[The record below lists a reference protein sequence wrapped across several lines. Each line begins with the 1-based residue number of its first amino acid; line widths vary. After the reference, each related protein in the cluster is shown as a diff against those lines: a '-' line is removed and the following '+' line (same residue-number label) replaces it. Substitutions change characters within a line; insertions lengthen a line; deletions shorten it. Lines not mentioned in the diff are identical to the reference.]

1 VGEHQLV
8 MVSFTSPSYSEAELM
23 IYNSMGKLIMKK
35 KIDYVAMGENSF
47 QLNGLDLLS
56 KGVYVIKISAPSFTY
71 NTRFIKN

>member
-1 VGEHQLV
+1 
-8 MVSFTSPSYSEAELM
+8 
-23 IYNSMGKLIMKK
+23 MGKLIMKK
-35 KIDYVAMGENSF
+35 KIDYVTMGENSF